1 LRTAE
6 PWILGAPVAAPV
18 ADLCWPPSRLG
29 EALDELARRAGLG
42 MQTHDIPLPPED
54 AVRGGT
60 QELGRWIEWAAC
72 RIGIEAEAVE
82 TAVPEVTRMLLGAGP
97 ALLCIDTG
105 HGIGFVPVLRAR
117 FGLLHVI
124 GPDLAIHR
132 CPVELLRAAIC
143 ARHEAP
149 LTSEIDRL
157 LAEAGV
163 PVARRGRVRAAMLAQ
178 RLASEQAGRCWLL
191 RLAPA
196 SGMRRQLARAGL
208 FRRIG
213 LMLGLAAGLY
223 GLEILAWALVGRVA
237 LNGHADPGWLW
248 AWMILILSMVPLRL
262 LARRFEAGFAIDT
275 GQLLKR
281 RLLAGA
287 LNSDVEAVKRQGV
300 GQLLSRVMESQ
311 ALESLALNGGLS
323 VLVAVIE
330 LGFSAWVLASG
341 AGGWFH
347 VLLLAAWLALAVAL
361 GWRSVLRLRAWTAAR
376 LSMTHELVEQ
386 MVGHRTR
393 LAQEWPARRD
403 ALEDRAM
410 RDYAQQSRQMDRA
423 AIPVVALVPAGW
435 LLLGLIGLAPAF
447 VQGTGSAAGL
457 AIGFG
462 GVLLAARALSGM
474 SSGLAGLAR
483 AGIAWGQVRD
493 LFNAPAPVPSAAFVA
508 RDAACEAGSGGA
520 RTRLV
525 DASKLVF
532 RHDAHADPVLRDVS
546 LSVFHGERILL
557 QGCSGGGKSTLASLL
572 VGLRQPG
579 SGLLLLNGLDR
590 HTLGDDWRRIATE
603 APQFHE
609 NHILSGTLGF
619 NLLMGRSWP
628 ATDDELQEA
637 RELCVELGLGE
648 LLERMPSGMLQMVG
662 ETGWQ
667 LSHGERSRIFLA
679 RAILQDAQLTI
690 LDESFAALDPETLIR
705 CLDCAFRR
713 TQTLVVIA
721 HP

>member
-6 PWILGAPVAAPV
+6 PWILRGAVSGPV
-18 ADLCWPPSRLG
+18 ADLCWPLARLG
-29 EALDELARRAGLG
+29 EGLDELARRARLG
-42 MQTHDIPLPPED
+42 VHALDIPAPPAEV
-54 AVRGGT
+54 AQGGV
-60 QELGRWIEWAAC
+60 QQLGRWIEWAAS

-82 TAVPEVTRMLLGAGP
+82 TPVPEVTRMLLGAGP
-97 ALLCIDTG
+97 AVLCLDTE
-105 HGIGFVPVLRAR
+105 HGVGFVPILRSR

-124 GPDLAIHR
+124 GPDLALHR
-132 CPVELLRAAIC
+132 CPVELLRGAIC

-149 LTSEIDRL
+149 LRGEIDRL
-157 LAEAGV
+157 LAEADV
-163 PVARRGRVRAAMLAQ
+163 PMARRERVRAAMLAE

-191 RLAPA
+191 RLAPQA
-196 SGMRRQLARAGL
+196 SFLRQLVQARL
-208 FRRIG
+208 PRRIG
-213 LMLGLAAGLY
+213 LMLGLAAGVY
-223 GLEILAWALVGRVA
+223 GLEILAWSLVGRVS

-262 LARRFEAGFAIDT
+262 LSRRLEANFAIDA

-287 LNSDVEAVKRQGV
+287 LDSDLDAVKRQGV

-323 VLVAVIE
+323 VLVAVVE
-330 LGFSAWVLASG
+330 LAFSAWVLASG
-341 AGGWFH
+341 AGGLLH
-347 VLLLAAWLALAVAL
+347 LLLLAGWLVLAVAL
-361 GWRSVLRLRAWTAAR
+361 GWRSVLRLRAWTGAR
-376 LSMTHELVEQ
+376 LSMTHELVER

-403 ALEDRAM
+403 AGEDQAM
-410 RDYAQQSRQMDRA
+410 RDYATQSRQMDRA
-423 AIPVVALVPAGW
+423 AVPVVALVPAGW

-447 VQGTGSAAGL
+447 VNGTGTAIGL

-462 GVLLAARALSGM
+462 GVLLAGRALSGM

-493 LFNAPAPVPSAAFVA
+493 LFAAPAPAASSVFVG
-508 RDAACEAGSGGA
+508 DTAAPAGGA
-520 RTRLV
+520 SRTRLV

-532 RHDAHADPVLRDVS
+532 RHAPHADPVLREAS
-546 LSVFHGERILL
+546 LTVFHGERILL
-557 QGCSGGGKSTLASLL
+557 QGASGGGKSTLAALL
-572 VGLRQPG
+572 AGLRQPG

-590 HTLGDDWRRIATE
+590 HTLGGDWRRIATE

-619 NLLMGRSWP
+619 NLLMGRNWP
-628 ATDDELQEA
+628 ATEDELQEA

-648 LLERMPSGMLQMVG
+648 LLDRMPSGMLQMVG

-679 RAILQDAQLTI
+679 RAILQNAQLTI
-690 LDESFAALDPETLIR
+690 LDESFAALDPETLAK

-713 TQTLVVIA
+713 TQTLMVIA